1 MAQGEFKLPETKQLS
16 GLQGALKA
24 RRDDFLRAGIC
35 NMLTPAD
42 KEYEEM
48 NLIELQKKSSAE
60 LRDMYNELADRQ
72 VKRFASRVEAEKRT
86 ADALKESGQWDGA
99 LPGAKEGKAAA
110 AGSPSLG
117 KAGKAAKKAAAAAP
131 APKGKGKDA
140 PAASKAGKAAKKAG
154 KAAKTAAAPRENL
167 HAGRPA
173 ANRVFR
179 ATDGKGVTYKVRET
193 SQRGK
198 LFAFIKDAGAKGVD
212 HESCEQ
218 QFLDDEDMNVRAHL
232 GILLKVGLIEV
243 VK

>member
-99 LPGAKEGKAAA
+99 LPGAKAGKAPAA
-110 AGSPSLG
+110 
-117 KAGKAAKKAAAAAP
+117 KAGKAAKKAASAAP
-131 APKGKGKDA
+131 APKGKGKAA
-140 PAASKAGKAAKKAG
+140 PAAPKAGKSAGKAAKKS
-154 KAAKTAAAPRENL
+154 AAPRENL

>member
-1 MAQGEFKLPETKQLS
+1 MAESDFKFPATKQLS

-60 LRDMYNELADRQ
+60 LRDLYNELADRQ

-99 LPGAKEGKAAA
+99 LPGAK
-110 AGSPSLG
+110 AGEAPAP
-117 KAGKAAKKAAAAAP
+117 KAGKAAKKAASAAP
-131 APKGKGKDA
+131 APKGKGKAA
-140 PAASKAGKAAKKAG
+140 PAAPKAGKSAGKSAGKAAKK
-154 KAAKTAAAPRENL
+154 AAAPRENL

-179 ATDGKGVTYKVRET
+179 ATDGKDVTYKVRET

-198 LFAFIKDAGAKGVD
+198 LFAFIKAAGAKGVD